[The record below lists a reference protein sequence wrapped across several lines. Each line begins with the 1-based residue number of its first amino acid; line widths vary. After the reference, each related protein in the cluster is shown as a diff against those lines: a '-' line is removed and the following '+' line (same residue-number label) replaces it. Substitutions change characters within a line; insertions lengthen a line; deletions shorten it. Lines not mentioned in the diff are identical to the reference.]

1 MKTPILEL
9 KNISVIAK
17 GKTILE
23 NINLQVPR
31 GALIAILGE
40 SGSGKSTVLRVIAGW
55 EKPSIGRVFMTLG
68 EEQVDIT
75 DETHAETSLLG

>member
-1 MKTPILEL
+1 METPILEL

-23 NINLQVPR
+23 NINLKVPR

-68 EEQVDIT
+68 DK
-75 DETHAETSLLG
+75 HG